1 MDTVANLRAFLAVA
15 RYGGFSEAARQLNV
29 VPSVAA
35 KRVSQLEH
43 TIGTQLFER
52 STRKVVLT
60 ESGEQ
65 FQGRARTLIAEL
77 DDAFAGLKRAEDRLE
92 GRILMM
98 VPTTLNILVL
108 SDALSEFL
116 REHDHITMELA
127 LVDRSVNP
135 AEEGFDLAISGHAAS
150 SYEGVIDVPLHP
162 FEQVLCASPEYLAR
176 RGTPLHPHDLGDHDG
191 LFFKP
196 LGNVW
201 RFDSEQGQLSAEVRP
216 RLIAN
221 DNVTLRAAA
230 LAGNGIA
237 MLPRYVSGEA
247 LRAGQLVELLPGY
260 ALPRSWFRAHVTQH
274 RAKLARISTLL
285 DWLKNALRMAL
296 PKVEAGSVSAQ
307 PRGGR

>member
-1 MDTVANLRAFLAVA
+1 MDMVANLRAFLAVA
-15 RYGGFSEAARQLNV
+15 RYGGFSQAARQLNL

-43 TIGTQLFER
+43 AVGARLFER
-52 STRKVVLT
+52 STRKVDLT
-60 ESGEQ
+60 EAGEL
-65 FQGRARTLIAEL
+65 FQVRARSLIADL
-77 DDAFAGLKRAEDRLE
+77 DDALGGLKRPGDRLE

-98 VPTTLNILVL
+98 VPTTLHMLVL
-108 SDALSEFL
+108 SDALSGFL
-116 REHDHITMELA
+116 LEHTHITMELA

-162 FEQVLCASPEYLAR
+162 FEQVLCASPGYLQR
-176 RGTPLHPHDLGDHDG
+176 RGTPRHPHDLEDHDG

-196 LGNVW
+196 LGTAW
-201 RFDSEQGQLSAEVRP
+201 RFDSEQGQLSVEVQP

-237 MLPRYVSGEA
+237 MLPRYVSGDA
-247 LRAGQLVELLPGY
+247 IKQGLLVALLPDFH
-260 ALPRSWFRAHVTQH
+260 LPRAWFRAHVTQH
-274 RAKLARISTLL
+274 RAKLARIATLL
-285 DWLKNALRMAL
+285 DWLKSALQKAL
-296 PKVEAGSVSAQ
+296 PEVEG
-307 PRGGR
+307 

>member
-1 MDTVANLRAFLAVA
+1 MDMVANLRAFLAVA
-15 RYGGFSEAARQLNV
+15 RYGGFSQAGRQLNL

-43 TIGTQLFER
+43 AVGTRLFER
-52 STRKVVLT
+52 STRKVDLT
-60 ESGEQ
+60 EAGEL
-65 FQGRARTLIAEL
+65 FQARARSLIADL
-77 DDAFAGLKRAEDRLE
+77 DEALSGLKRSGDRLE

-98 VPTTLNILVL
+98 VPTTLHMLVL
-108 SDALSEFL
+108 SDALSGFL
-116 REHDHITMELA
+116 LEHPHITMELA

-162 FEQVLCASPEYLAR
+162 FEQVLCASPDYLQR
-176 RGTPLHPHDLGDHDG
+176 RGAPLHPHDLEDHDG

-196 LGNVW
+196 LGTAW
-201 RFDSEQGQLSAEVRP
+201 RFESEQGQLSVEVPP

-237 MLPRYVSGEA
+237 MLPRYVAGDA
-247 LRAGQLVELLPGY
+247 IRGGQLVALLPDFR
-260 ALPRSWFRAHVTQH
+260 LPRAWFRAHVTQH
-274 RAKLARISTLL
+274 RAKLARIATLL
-285 DWLKNALRMAL
+285 EWLKSALQRAL
-296 PKVEAGSVSAQ
+296 PDVES
-307 PRGGR
+307 

>member
-1 MDTVANLRAFLAVA
+1 MDMVANLRAFLAVA
-15 RYGGFSEAARQLNV
+15 RYGGFSQAARQLNL

-43 TIGTQLFER
+43 AVGTRLFER
-52 STRKVVLT
+52 STRKVDLT
-60 ESGEQ
+60 EAGEL
-65 FQGRARTLIAEL
+65 FQARARSLIADL
-77 DDAFAGLKRAEDRLE
+77 DEALSGLKRSGDRLE

-98 VPTTLNILVL
+98 VPTTLHMLVL
-108 SDALSEFL
+108 SDALSGFL
-116 REHDHITMELA
+116 LEHPHITMELA

-162 FEQVLCASPEYLAR
+162 FEQVLCASPDYLQR
-176 RGTPLHPHDLGDHDG
+176 RGAPLHPHDLEDHDG

-196 LGNVW
+196 LGTAW
-201 RFDSEQGQLSAEVRP
+201 RFESEQGQLSVEVPP

-237 MLPRYVSGEA
+237 MLPRYVAGDA
-247 LRAGQLVELLPGY
+247 IRGGQLVALLPDFR
-260 ALPRSWFRAHVTQH
+260 LPRAWFRAHVTQH
-274 RAKLARISTLL
+274 RAKLARIATLL
-285 DWLKNALRMAL
+285 EWLKSALQRAL
-296 PKVEAGSVSAQ
+296 PDVES
-307 PRGGR
+307 

>member
-1 MDTVANLRAFLAVA
+1 MDMVANLRAFLAVA
-15 RYGGFSEAARQLNV
+15 RYGGFSQAARQLNL

-43 TIGTQLFER
+43 AVGTRLFER
-52 STRKVVLT
+52 STRKVDLT
-60 ESGEQ
+60 EAGEL
-65 FQGRARTLIAEL
+65 FQVRARSLLADL
-77 DDAFAGLKRAEDRLE
+77 DDALSGFKRPGDRLE

-98 VPTTLNILVL
+98 VPTTLHMLVL
-108 SDALSEFL
+108 SDALGSFL
-116 REHDHITMELA
+116 LEHTHITMELA

-162 FEQVLCASPEYLAR
+162 FEQVLCAAPHYLQR
-176 RGTPLHPHDLGDHDG
+176 RGTPALPHDLEDHDG

-196 LGNVW
+196 LGTAW
-201 RFDSEQGQLSAEVRP
+201 RFESDQGQLSVEVPP

-237 MLPRYVSGEA
+237 MLPRYV
-247 LRAGQLVELLPGY
+247 AGDAIRQGHLVELLTGFS
-260 ALPRSWFRAHVTQH
+260 LPRAWFRAHVTQH
-274 RAKLARISTLL
+274 RAKLARIATLL
-285 DWLKNALRMAL
+285 EWLKSALRDAL
-296 PKVEAGSVSAQ
+296 PKVEG
-307 PRGGR
+307 

>member
-1 MDTVANLRAFLAVA
+1 MDMVANLRAFLAVA
-15 RYGGFSEAARQLNV
+15 RYGGFSQAARQLNL

-43 TIGTQLFER
+43 AVGTRLFER
-52 STRKVVLT
+52 STRKVALT
-60 ESGEQ
+60 EAGEL
-65 FQGRARTLIAEL
+65 FQVRARSLIADL
-77 DDAFAGLKRAEDRLE
+77 DEALGGLRRPGDHLE

-98 VPTTLNILVL
+98 VPTTLHMLVL
-108 SDALSEFL
+108 SDALGGFL
-116 REHDHITMELA
+116 REHPHITLELA

-162 FEQVLCASPEYLAR
+162 FEQVLCAAPEYLQR
-176 RGTPLHPHDLGDHDG
+176 RGTPRQPQDLEDHDG

-196 LGNVW
+196 LGTAW
-201 RFDSEQGQLSAEVRP
+201 RFESEHGQLSVEVQP

-237 MLPRYVSGEA
+237 MLPRYVSGQA
-247 LRAGQLVELLPGY
+247 LEQGQLVALLPDFR
-260 ALPRSWFRAHVTQH
+260 LPRAWFRAHVTQH
-274 RAKLARISTLL
+274 RAQRARITALL
-285 DWLKNALRMAL
+285 DWLTGVLRRAL
-296 PKVEAGSVSAQ
+296 PEVAG
-307 PRGGR
+307 

>member
-15 RYGGFSEAARQLNV
+15 RYGGFSEAARQLHV

-43 TIGTQLFER
+43 AIGTKLFER

-60 ESGEQ
+60 ESGEL
-65 FQGRARTLIAEL
+65 FQGRARSLIAEL
-77 DDAFAGLKRAEDRLE
+77 DDTFAGLRRAGDRLE

-98 VPTTLNILVL
+98 VPTTLNTLVL
-108 SDALSEFL
+108 ADALSAFL
-116 REHDHITMELA
+116 RKHEHITVELA

-150 SYEGVIDVPLHP
+150 SYEGVLEVPLAP
-162 FEQVLCASPEYLAR
+162 FAQVLCAAPGYLAA
-176 RGTPLHPHDLGDHDG
+176 RGTPQQPHDLADHDG

-196 LGNVW
+196 LGTAW
-201 RFDSEQGQLSAEVRP
+201 RFETEQGQLSVDVRP

-237 MLPRYVSGEA
+237 MLPRYVADGALSSGT
-247 LRAGQLVELLPGY
+247 LLPVLANY

-274 RAKLARISTLL
+274 RAKLARIATLIE
-285 DWLKNALRMAL
+285 WLQGALRAAL
-296 PKVEAGSVSAQ
+296 PPIQ
-307 PRGGR
+307 

>member
-1 MDTVANLRAFLAVA
+1 MDMVSNLRAFLAVA
-15 RYGGFSEAARQLNV
+15 RYGGFSQAARRLNL

-43 TIGTQLFER
+43 AVGTRLFER
-52 STRKVVLT
+52 STRKVDLT
-60 ESGEQ
+60 EAGEL
-65 FQGRARTLIAEL
+65 FQVRARSLIADL
-77 DDAFAGLKRAEDRLE
+77 DEALSGLKRSGDRLE

-98 VPTTLNILVL
+98 VPTTLHMLVL
-108 SDALSEFL
+108 SDALSGFL
-116 REHDHITMELA
+116 LEHTHITMELA

-162 FEQVLCASPEYLAR
+162 FEQVLCASPDYLKR
-176 RGTPLHPHDLGDHDG
+176 RGTPLYPHDLEDHDG

-196 LGNVW
+196 LGTAW
-201 RFDSEQGQLSAEVRP
+201 RFESEPGQLSVEVHP

-237 MLPRYVSGEA
+237 MLPRYVAGDA
-247 LRAGQLVELLPGY
+247 IRGGQLVELLPDFH
-260 ALPRSWFRAHVTQH
+260 LPRAWFRAHVTQR
-274 RAKLARISTLL
+274 RAKLARIVTLL
-285 DWLKNALRMAL
+285 DWLKSALQEAL
-296 PKVEAGSVSAQ
+296 PKVEG
-307 PRGGR
+307 

>member
-1 MDTVANLRAFLAVA
+1 MDMVANLRAFLAVA
-15 RYGGFSEAARQLNV
+15 RYGGFSQAARQLNL

-43 TIGTQLFER
+43 AVGTRLFER
-52 STRKVVLT
+52 STRKVDLT
-60 ESGEQ
+60 EAGEL
-65 FQGRARTLIAEL
+65 FQVRARSLIADL
-77 DDAFAGLKRAEDRLE
+77 DEALSGLQRSGDRLE

-98 VPTTLNILVL
+98 VPTTLHMLVL
-108 SDALSEFL
+108 SDALGAFL
-116 REHDHITMELA
+116 LQHPHITLELA

-162 FEQVLCASPEYLAR
+162 FEQVLCAAPLYLQR
-176 RGTPLHPHDLGDHDG
+176 RGTPVHPHDLEDHDG

-196 LGNVW
+196 LGTAW
-201 RFDSEQGQLSAEVRP
+201 RFESDQGQLSVEVQP

-237 MLPRYVSGEA
+237 MLPRYV
-247 LRAGQLVELLPGY
+247 AGTAIKQGRLVELLTDFR
-260 ALPRSWFRAHVTQH
+260 LPRAWFRAHVTQH
-274 RAKLARISTLL
+274 RAKLARIATLL
-285 DWLKNALRMAL
+285 DWLKGALQEAL
-296 PKVEAGSVSAQ
+296 PKVDG
-307 PRGGR
+307 

>member
-1 MDTVANLRAFLAVA
+1 MDMVANMRAFLAVA
-15 RYGGFSEAARQLNV
+15 RHGGFSEAARQLNV

-43 TIGTQLFER
+43 AIGAKLFER

-60 ESGEQ
+60 EAGQQ
-65 FQGRARTLIAEL
+65 FQGRARSLLTEL
-77 DDAFAGLKRAEDRLE
+77 DETLGGLKRAGDRLE

-98 VPTTLNILVL
+98 VPTTLSMLVL
-108 SDALSEFL
+108 SDALSGFL
-116 REHDHITMELA
+116 REHEHITLELA

-150 SYEGVIDVPLHP
+150 SYEGVLDVPLYP
-162 FEQVLCASPEYLAR
+162 FEHVLCAAPDYLQR
-176 RGTPLHPHDLGDHDG
+176 RGTPAHPRDLEDHDG

-196 LGNVW
+196 LGTAW
-201 RFDSEQGQLSAEVRP
+201 RFESERGQLSVDVRP

-247 LRAGQLVELLPGY
+247 LRAGRLVEVLGGFPI
-260 ALPRSWFRAHVTQH
+260 PKSWFRAHVTQQ
-274 RAKLARISTLL
+274 RAALARIQRLL
-285 DWLKNALRMAL
+285 EWLKSALEEAL
-296 PKVEAGSVSAQ
+296 PKVEAGN
-307 PRGGR
+307 

>member
-1 MDTVANLRAFLAVA
+1 MVANLRAFLAVA
-15 RYGGFSEAARQLNV
+15 RYGGFSQAARQLNL

-43 TIGTQLFER
+43 AVGTRLFER
-52 STRKVVLT
+52 STRKVDLT
-60 ESGEQ
+60 EAGEL
-65 FQGRARTLIAEL
+65 FQVRARSLIADL
-77 DDAFAGLKRAEDRLE
+77 DEALSGLRRPGDRLE

-98 VPTTLNILVL
+98 VPTTLHMLVL
-108 SDALSEFL
+108 SDALAGFLSE
-116 REHDHITMELA
+116 HAHITLELA

-162 FEQVLCASPEYLAR
+162 FEQVLCASADYLQR
-176 RGTPLHPHDLGDHDG
+176 RGSPAQPHDLEDHDC

-196 LGNVW
+196 LGTAW
-201 RFDSEQGQLSAEVRP
+201 RFDTDQGQLSIEVPP

-237 MLPRYVSGEA
+237 MLPRYV
-247 LRAGQLVELLPGY
+247 AGDAIRQGRLIAVLPEFR
-260 ALPRSWFRAHVTQH
+260 LPRAWFRAHLTQH
-274 RAKLARISTLL
+274 RAKLARIATLL
-285 DWLKNALRMAL
+285 DWLKGALREAL
-296 PKVEAGSVSAQ
+296 PQVEG
-307 PRGGR
+307 